1 MKNDNNKKNTIAMM
15 NFIAAIFHEIDAED
29 ALWNE
34 E

>member
-1 MKNDNNKKNTIAMM
+1 MKHDNNKKNTIAMM
-15 NFIAAIFHEIDAED
+15 NFIATIFHEIDVGD

>member
-1 MKNDNNKKNTIAMM
+1 MKHDNNKKNTIAMM
-15 NFIAAIFHEIDAED
+15 NFIAAIFHEIYVEN